1 MYFSNYNQDITRTMS
16 LSFLVPSSLGV
27 EWYTRDIQNTL
38 DIYRK
43 TQISKQIKMNI
54 KDMKYSDILFHMI

>member
-27 EWYTRDIQNTL
+27 EWCTRDIQNIL